1 VTRIED
7 SFAQTPVAG
16 ILLGEAHLEEHGR
29 HNQKS
34 HGRSFTGIAGD
45 TARWGG
51 TSVNYVGH
59 HPKTGY
65 MVGGVVPSKVV
76 PGGASRS
83 EVRDAIKDFVKQH
96 RETLRKPGF
105 YLGTWR
111 DDDDGGKVWIDIS
124 QRTSTLRAAR
134 TVGQERNE
142 IAVFDVKRMESIDIG
157 GTGNA
162 EG

>member
-7 SFAQTPVAG
+7 SFQTTGMSG
-16 ILLGEAHLEEHGR
+16 IMLGTAHLEEHGH

-34 HGRSFTGIAGD
+34 HGRTFSGMAAD
-45 TARWGG
+45 TDRWGG

-59 HPKTGY
+59 HPKSGY
-65 MVGGVVPSKVV
+65 MVGGIASRAV

-83 EVRDAIKDFVKQH
+83 EVRDQIKDFVNKH
-96 RETLRKPGF
+96 RDTLRKPGH

-134 TVGQERNE
+134 TIGTGRGEK
-142 IAVFDVKRMESIDIG
+142 AVFDVKRMESIDIG
-157 GTGNA
+157 GTGV
-162 EG
+162 EHE